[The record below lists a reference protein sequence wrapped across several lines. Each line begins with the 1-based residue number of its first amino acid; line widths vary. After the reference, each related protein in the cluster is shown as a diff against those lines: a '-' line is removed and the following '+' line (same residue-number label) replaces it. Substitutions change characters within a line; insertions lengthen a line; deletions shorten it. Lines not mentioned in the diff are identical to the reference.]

1 MLLDNE
7 ARRRWWWK
15 EEEYLFEDDR
25 KVIGHIE
32 EVLRNLGFDVKE
44 FLYQKVEYYVIVSR

>member
-1 MLLDNE
+1 MRHGEGGDG
-7 ARRRWWWK
+7 RRRSTS
-15 EEEYLFEDDR
+15 FEDDR

-32 EVLRNLGFDVKE
+32 EVLRDLGFDEKE